1 MKDIRCGCCRA
12 LLFRMAS
19 APSAP
24 AIEIKCRRCGT
35 INHLRPPEPAPER
48 DSPTAPD
55 TEPGPCA
62 GNCITSTPSPG

>member
-12 LLFRMAS
+12 LLFRMAA

-48 DSPTAPD
+48 QERAEHEAQHVVRGSL
-55 TEPGPCA
+55 
-62 GNCITSTPSPG
+62 